1 MFIDHLLKN
10 GHTRI
15 VHGDRRDCS
24 VGAIWYLPHHPVL
37 NTNKPGKVH
46 VVFDCAAKLQGTS
59 LNDQLLEGP
68 DLTNNLVGI
77 LMCFRQEPVAL
88 LAEVE
93 LTFHQVCVSSNDCDA
108 LRFLWQPSN
117 DLNCEPEEYQMMVH
131 LFGAMSPSSCV
142 NFSQLP
148 KILQGSSRHRQR
160 TLPHQRLP
168 QVSPI
173 RNRGHWS
180 GERAPHTSLEWS
192 VPLDKMDL
200 QFPEGHRF
208 YSTIGK
214 SGIREVPSPQLSG
227 PWDSDGMWGLI
238 PLASR

>member
-1 MFIDHLLKN
+1 METGETAL
-10 GHTRI
+10 
-15 VHGDRRDCS
+15 S
-24 VGAIWYLPHHPVL
+24 VQYGTYPTILSLTQTSQARSMLFSTAQQNSREHHST
-37 NTNKPGKVH
+37 TN
-46 VVFDCAAKLQGTS
+46 CLR
-59 LNDQLLEGP
+59 
-68 DLTNNLVGI
+68 DLTKNLVGI

-93 LTFHQVCVSSNDCDA
+93 LMFHQVCVSSNDCDA
-108 LRFLWQPSN
+108 LWFLWRPNN

-131 LFGAMSPSSCV
+131 LFNATSSSSCV

-148 KILQGSSRHRQR
+148 KISQGSSRHRQR
-160 TLPHQRLP
+160 TLPHRRLP

-173 RNRGHWS
+173 RNPGHWS
-180 GERAPHTSLEWS
+180 GERAPHTCLEGR

-214 SGIREVPSPQLSG
+214 SGIREVPSPRLSG
-227 PWDSDGMWGLI
+227 PSDSDGMWGLT

>member
-1 MFIDHLLKN
+1 M
-10 GHTRI
+10 
-15 VHGDRRDCS
+15 HGDRRDCS

-108 LRFLWQPSN
+108 LRFLWQPNN

-131 LFGAMSPSSCV
+131 QAVLTSVSCQKFRKEAV
-142 NFSQLP
+142 DIVHINDCL
-148 KILQGSSRHRQR
+148 K
-160 TLPHQRLP
+160 
-168 QVSPI
+168 
-173 RNRGHWS
+173 
-180 GERAPHTSLEWS
+180 S
-192 VPLDKMDL
+192 VPSET
-200 QFPEGHRF
+200 EG
-208 YSTIGK
+208 IGLV
-214 SGIREVPSPQLSG
+214 SELHTLLSNG
-227 PWDSDGMWGLI
+227 GFHLTKWISNSRKVIYCI
-238 PLASR
+238 PLSERVESVKYLLLD